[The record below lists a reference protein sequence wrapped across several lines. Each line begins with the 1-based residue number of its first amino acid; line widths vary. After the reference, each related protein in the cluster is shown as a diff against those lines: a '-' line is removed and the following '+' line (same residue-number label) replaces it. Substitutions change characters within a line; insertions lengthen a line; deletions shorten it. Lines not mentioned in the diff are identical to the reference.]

1 MKRITES
8 TLLAR
13 VNKLRET
20 IAMYEAVSDPAVLK
34 IQQDLIAKGYPLK
47 PDGIMGPKTKAAMD
61 WQAKSNVRDAGLQA
75 TKNMDPTQPAPA
87 VPTDPAK
94 KAAYDA
100 AIKNMDPNQPA
111 QPVAQPQ
118 TPAAPPAQT
127 APPAAPPAPKGNV
140 QNQAVQDFTNKFLA
154 TQDKEAAQ
162 PAAPSTAPNAGIDF
176 QKWRKDT
183 YGPDSEEQSP
193 VQQGNAAA
201 PSTGPVTPIT
211 PDEFPD
217 FGSMFDSE
225 YSNDQLAKSHGMTGM
240 RDPRYVAAVKAEYE
254 NSGSGRQYPGEPEA
268 LRTASGSSAGHHE
281 SIKYNPELARILEI
295 AKW

>member
-127 APPAAPPAPKGNV
+127 APPAPKGNV
-140 QNQAVQDFTNKFLA
+140 QNQAVKDFTNKFLA

-162 PAAPSTAPNAGIDF
+162 PAAPSNSGVTPAQQDF
-176 QKWRKDT
+176 KDMVT
-183 YGPDSEEQSP
+183 QSSDAWHNH
-193 VQQGNAAA
+193 VQQSNAAA